1 VWCTRPFGAA
11 PTLIPLQ
18 VKKKTLFDSGV
29 EGNLATECIHVS
41 PCTHSAEAGVLYGE
55 ARSPACIAVAN
66 SQRWRSYSACDSRR
80 VRKGGA
86 VAHRGI
92 QSVRKYSWSGIAKTR
107 LQSTSSHDSG
117 VPCAPRGG
125 DGTPAICLPPPQ
137 KNPPSRK
144 SLPGLRSPLTA
155 EVGLEATDED
165 VAAKVS
171 LEATGA
177 EAVNKELARQVPYIL
192 NAIGSR
198 LADLRYNHDVTKTEV
213 DALKSEV
220 QTIKD
225 TLEDLQG
232 AQPNKKARP

>member
-1 VWCTRPFGAA
+1 M
-11 PTLIPLQ
+11 
-18 VKKKTLFDSGV
+18 
-29 EGNLATECIHVS
+29 
-41 PCTHSAEAGVLYGE
+41 
-55 ARSPACIAVAN
+55 
-66 SQRWRSYSACDSRR
+66 
-80 VRKGGA
+80 
-86 VAHRGI
+86 
-92 QSVRKYSWSGIAKTR
+92 
-107 LQSTSSHDSG
+107 
-117 VPCAPRGG
+117 
-125 DGTPAICLPPPQ
+125 
-137 KNPPSRK
+137 
-144 SLPGLRSPLTA
+144 
-155 EVGLEATDED
+155 
-165 VAAKVS
+165 AAKVS